1 MLEQTTLAPGPVE
14 GRACGSCTLCC
25 KVYDVAA
32 VDSPAGVWCRHCKPG
47 RGCGI
52 WETRPPGQCRSFD
65 CLWLTQ
71 GWLGPE
77 WKPERAK
84 FVITLEPASRF
95 MLVQVDPGAPR
106 AWRTEPYYSQLRRW
120 AVAAVPEHRL
130 VIVFLNRSATVVLP
144 ERDLELGI
152 VGPHDRI
159 LVRPRQTAQGLLLD
173 VSKSRVAA

>member
-1 MLEQTTLAPGPVE
+1 MLDPTGTASSPVE

-25 KVYDVAA
+25 KVYDVPP
-32 VDSPAGVWCRHCKPG
+32 VGKPAGAWCRHCTPG

-52 WETRPPGQCRSFD
+52 WETRPDQCRHFD

-84 FVITLEPASRF
+84 FVITLEQASRF
-95 MLVQVDPGAPR
+95 MLVQVDPGAPK
-106 AWRTEPYYSQLRRW
+106 AWRAEPYYSQLRRW

-130 VIVFLNRSATVVLP
+130 VVVFVNRSATVVLP

-152 VGPHDRI
+152 VGPQDRI
-159 LVRPRQTAQGLLLD
+159 LVRPRPTAHGLFLD
-173 VSKSRVAA
+173 VSKVQAAA